1 MNKYLWKTLSKDSSR
16 GKNIKN
22 TGSGQFLMDIL
33 DPPRKKYSS
42 LRLDTNKRPNLTIH
56 GVR

>member
-16 GKNIKN
+16 GKNIKTQEEN
-22 TGSGQFLMDIL
+22 DLLWIFKIHK
-33 DPPRKKYSS
+33 KKYSS